1 MNSITTSLQPS
12 AKPRSRLRRPDAR
25 TWLATGQW
33 LVTLLLCAF
42 LIVPVV
48 MSIMAGLTVNYFKG
62 VSSGLTLRWLGEVW
76 TQYHSSVFLSLEV
89 AAATL
94 LITLLTG
101 VPAGYVL
108 ARSKTR
114 LSRIIEEFLVLP
126 IALPGLA
133 SALALLVVYG
143 GFTMFRMSVAFI
155 VVGHV
160 VFTLPFMVRAV
171 AAVCASSDLRTL
183 EEGAASLGASFFR
196 RFVTIVLPNARPGIV
211 AGALAVLTLS
221 IGEFNL
227 TWMLHTPDTKTLPV
241 GLADTYASLR
251 IEIGSAYTILFFI
264 MTMPLLV
271 AMQWLGVDATGQR
284 SAAKKTHRGTSFEVH
299 QAMKL
304 ASVPITL
311 TQCAKTFRGTRV
323 LEPLDLHIDA
333 GETLVLL
340 GPSGCGKTTTLRM
353 IAGLETP
360 DAGGRIA
367 FGDDDVTALPIE
379 KRQVGMVFQSY
390 ALFPN
395 LTVRGNI
402 SYGLK
407 IKRVPAET
415 ARQRVDELL
424 GMMRLTA
431 HADKPIDQ
439 LSGGQR
445 QRVALARALAVQP
458 RVLLLDEPLTALDA
472 RLRDTLRSEMNTL
485 LRDLGITTVYVTHD
499 QAEAMELG
507 DRIVV
512 MSAGRIE
519 QIGSPREIYYR
530 PANRTVAQFV
540 GTINR
545 LAGERRDGMLSTTG
559 GTVPLPAGS
568 VHANSAHEI
577 FFRPEDAYLADPA
590 HAQLRGHI
598 ESTAFL
604 GERTRLTIGGAAP
617 DALLIDV
624 AGRVE
629 LARGTPVGI
638 SIAQDALI
646 ALS

>member
-1 MNSITTSLQPS
+1 
-12 AKPRSRLRRPDAR
+12 
-25 TWLATGQW
+25 
-33 LVTLLLCAF
+33 
-42 LIVPVV
+42 
-48 MSIMAGLTVNYFKG
+48 
-62 VSSGLTLRWLGEVW
+62 
-76 TQYHSSVFLSLEV
+76 
-89 AAATL
+89 
-94 LITLLTG
+94 
-101 VPAGYVL
+101 
-108 ARSKTR
+108 
-114 LSRIIEEFLVLP
+114 
-126 IALPGLA
+126 
-133 SALALLVVYG
+133 
-143 GFTMFRMSVAFI
+143 
-155 VVGHV
+155 
-160 VFTLPFMVRAV
+160 
-171 AAVCASSDLRTL
+171 
-183 EEGAASLGASFFR
+183 
-196 RFVTIVLPNARPGIV
+196 
-211 AGALAVLTLS
+211 
-221 IGEFNL
+221 
-227 TWMLHTPDTKTLPV
+227 
-241 GLADTYASLR
+241 
-251 IEIGSAYTILFFI
+251 
-264 MTMPLLV
+264 
-271 AMQWLGVDATGQR
+271 
-284 SAAKKTHRGTSFEVH
+284 
-299 QAMKL
+299 MKL

-323 LEPLDLHIDA
+323 LEPLDLRIDA

-367 FGDDDVTALPIE
+367 FGADEVTALPIE

-402 SYGLK
+402 GYGLK
-407 IKRVPAET
+407 IKRVPVET

-472 RLRDTLRSEMNTL
+472 RLRDALRSEMNTL
-485 LRDLGITTVYVTHD
+485 LRELGITTVYVTHD

-540 GTINR
+540 GTVNR
-545 LAGERRDGMLSTTG
+545 LAGERRDGMLTTTG
-559 GTVPLPAGS
+559 GAVPLPAGAA
-568 VHANSAHEI
+568 HANPAHEI

-598 ESTAFL
+598 ESSAFL
-604 GERTRLTIGGAAP
+604 GERTRLTVGGAAP

>member
-1 MNSITTSLQPS
+1 
-12 AKPRSRLRRPDAR
+12 
-25 TWLATGQW
+25 
-33 LVTLLLCAF
+33 
-42 LIVPVV
+42 
-48 MSIMAGLTVNYFKG
+48 
-62 VSSGLTLRWLGEVW
+62 
-76 TQYHSSVFLSLEV
+76 
-89 AAATL
+89 
-94 LITLLTG
+94 
-101 VPAGYVL
+101 
-108 ARSKTR
+108 
-114 LSRIIEEFLVLP
+114 
-126 IALPGLA
+126 
-133 SALALLVVYG
+133 
-143 GFTMFRMSVAFI
+143 
-155 VVGHV
+155 
-160 VFTLPFMVRAV
+160 
-171 AAVCASSDLRTL
+171 
-183 EEGAASLGASFFR
+183 
-196 RFVTIVLPNARPGIV
+196 
-211 AGALAVLTLS
+211 
-221 IGEFNL
+221 
-227 TWMLHTPDTKTLPV
+227 
-241 GLADTYASLR
+241 
-251 IEIGSAYTILFFI
+251 
-264 MTMPLLV
+264 
-271 AMQWLGVDATGQR
+271 
-284 SAAKKTHRGTSFEVH
+284 
-299 QAMKL
+299 MKL

-402 SYGLK
+402 GYGLK

-472 RLRDTLRSEMNTL
+472 RLRDALRSEMNTL
-485 LRDLGITTVYVTHD
+485 LRELGITTVYVTHD

-519 QIGSPREIYYR
+519 QIGSPREIYYH

-545 LAGERRDGMLSTTG
+545 LAGERRDGMLTTTG
-559 GTVPLPAGS
+559 GAVPLPAGS
-568 VHANSAHEI
+568 AHANSAHEI

-604 GERTRLTIGGAAP
+604 GERTRLTVGGAAP

>member
-1 MNSITTSLQPS
+1 
-12 AKPRSRLRRPDAR
+12 
-25 TWLATGQW
+25 
-33 LVTLLLCAF
+33 
-42 LIVPVV
+42 
-48 MSIMAGLTVNYFKG
+48 
-62 VSSGLTLRWLGEVW
+62 
-76 TQYHSSVFLSLEV
+76 
-89 AAATL
+89 
-94 LITLLTG
+94 
-101 VPAGYVL
+101 
-108 ARSKTR
+108 
-114 LSRIIEEFLVLP
+114 
-126 IALPGLA
+126 
-133 SALALLVVYG
+133 
-143 GFTMFRMSVAFI
+143 
-155 VVGHV
+155 
-160 VFTLPFMVRAV
+160 
-171 AAVCASSDLRTL
+171 
-183 EEGAASLGASFFR
+183 
-196 RFVTIVLPNARPGIV
+196 
-211 AGALAVLTLS
+211 
-221 IGEFNL
+221 
-227 TWMLHTPDTKTLPV
+227 
-241 GLADTYASLR
+241 
-251 IEIGSAYTILFFI
+251 
-264 MTMPLLV
+264 
-271 AMQWLGVDATGQR
+271 
-284 SAAKKTHRGTSFEVH
+284 
-299 QAMKL
+299 MKL

-323 LEPLDLHIDA
+323 LEPLDLEIGA

-367 FGDDDVTALPIE
+367 FGNDDVTALPIE

-402 SYGLK
+402 GYGLK
-407 IKRVPAET
+407 IRRVPAQT

-424 GMMRLTA
+424 AMMRLTT

-485 LRDLGITTVYVTHD
+485 LRELGITTVYVTHD

-519 QIGSPREIYYR
+519 QIGTPRDIYYR

-545 LAGERRDGMLSTTG
+545 LSGEQRNGVLTTTG
-559 GTVPLPAGS
+559 GAVPLPLGRARTG
-568 VHANSAHEI
+568 HLHEF
-577 FFRPEDAYLADPA
+577 FFRPEDAYLAEPA
-590 HAQLRGHI
+590 AAHLRGTV

>member
-1 MNSITTSLQPS
+1 
-12 AKPRSRLRRPDAR
+12 
-25 TWLATGQW
+25 
-33 LVTLLLCAF
+33 
-42 LIVPVV
+42 
-48 MSIMAGLTVNYFKG
+48 
-62 VSSGLTLRWLGEVW
+62 
-76 TQYHSSVFLSLEV
+76 
-89 AAATL
+89 
-94 LITLLTG
+94 
-101 VPAGYVL
+101 
-108 ARSKTR
+108 
-114 LSRIIEEFLVLP
+114 
-126 IALPGLA
+126 
-133 SALALLVVYG
+133 
-143 GFTMFRMSVAFI
+143 
-155 VVGHV
+155 
-160 VFTLPFMVRAV
+160 
-171 AAVCASSDLRTL
+171 
-183 EEGAASLGASFFR
+183 
-196 RFVTIVLPNARPGIV
+196 
-211 AGALAVLTLS
+211 
-221 IGEFNL
+221 
-227 TWMLHTPDTKTLPV
+227 
-241 GLADTYASLR
+241 
-251 IEIGSAYTILFFI
+251 
-264 MTMPLLV
+264 
-271 AMQWLGVDATGQR
+271 
-284 SAAKKTHRGTSFEVH
+284 
-299 QAMKL
+299 MKL

-323 LEPLDLHIDA
+323 LEPLDLRIEA

-360 DAGGRIA
+360 DAGGTIA

-402 SYGLK
+402 GYGLK
-407 IKRVPAET
+407 IKRVPADT
-415 ARQRVDELL
+415 ARQRIDELL

-472 RLRDTLRSEMNTL
+472 RLRDALRSEMNTL
-485 LRDLGITTVYVTHD
+485 LRELGITTVYVTHD

-519 QIGSPREIYYR
+519 QIGSPRDIYYR

-545 LAGERRDGMLSTTG
+545 LAGERRGGMLTTTG
-559 GTVPLPAGS
+559 GAVPLPEGAA
-568 VHANSAHEI
+568 HAASAQEI
-577 FFRPEDAYLADPA
+577 FFRPEDAWLADPA
-590 HAQLRGHI
+590 QAQLRGRI
-598 ESTAFL
+598 ESSAFL
-604 GERTRLTIGGAAP
+604 GERTRLTIAGAAP

>member
-1 MNSITTSLQPS
+1 
-12 AKPRSRLRRPDAR
+12 
-25 TWLATGQW
+25 
-33 LVTLLLCAF
+33 
-42 LIVPVV
+42 
-48 MSIMAGLTVNYFKG
+48 
-62 VSSGLTLRWLGEVW
+62 
-76 TQYHSSVFLSLEV
+76 
-89 AAATL
+89 
-94 LITLLTG
+94 
-101 VPAGYVL
+101 
-108 ARSKTR
+108 
-114 LSRIIEEFLVLP
+114 
-126 IALPGLA
+126 
-133 SALALLVVYG
+133 
-143 GFTMFRMSVAFI
+143 
-155 VVGHV
+155 
-160 VFTLPFMVRAV
+160 
-171 AAVCASSDLRTL
+171 
-183 EEGAASLGASFFR
+183 
-196 RFVTIVLPNARPGIV
+196 
-211 AGALAVLTLS
+211 
-221 IGEFNL
+221 
-227 TWMLHTPDTKTLPV
+227 
-241 GLADTYASLR
+241 
-251 IEIGSAYTILFFI
+251 
-264 MTMPLLV
+264 
-271 AMQWLGVDATGQR
+271 
-284 SAAKKTHRGTSFEVH
+284 
-299 QAMKL
+299 MKL

-311 TQCAKTFRGTRV
+311 AQCAKTFRGTRV
-323 LEPLDLHIDA
+323 LEPLDLRIDA

-340 GPSGCGKTTTLRM
+340 GPSGCGKTTTLRL

-402 SYGLK
+402 GYGLK
-407 IKRVPAET
+407 IKRVPADT

-472 RLRDTLRSEMNTL
+472 RLRDTLRSEMNAL
-485 LRDLGITTVYVTHD
+485 LRELGITTVYVTHD

-519 QIGSPREIYYR
+519 QIGSPRDIYYR

-540 GTINR
+540 GAINR
-545 LAGERRDGMLSTTG
+545 LAGERRDGMLTTTG
-559 GTVPLPAGS
+559 GAVPLPS
-568 VHANSAHEI
+568 QTSQPSQTNPSHEI
-577 FFRPEDAYLADPA
+577 FFRPEDAWLADPA
-590 HAQLRGHI
+590 TAQLRGRI

-604 GERTRLTIGGAAP
+604 GERTRLTIAGAAP
-617 DALLIDV
+617 DTLLIDV

-638 SIAQDALI
+638 SIAPDALI

>member
-1 MNSITTSLQPS
+1 
-12 AKPRSRLRRPDAR
+12 
-25 TWLATGQW
+25 
-33 LVTLLLCAF
+33 
-42 LIVPVV
+42 
-48 MSIMAGLTVNYFKG
+48 
-62 VSSGLTLRWLGEVW
+62 
-76 TQYHSSVFLSLEV
+76 
-89 AAATL
+89 
-94 LITLLTG
+94 
-101 VPAGYVL
+101 
-108 ARSKTR
+108 
-114 LSRIIEEFLVLP
+114 
-126 IALPGLA
+126 
-133 SALALLVVYG
+133 
-143 GFTMFRMSVAFI
+143 
-155 VVGHV
+155 
-160 VFTLPFMVRAV
+160 
-171 AAVCASSDLRTL
+171 
-183 EEGAASLGASFFR
+183 
-196 RFVTIVLPNARPGIV
+196 
-211 AGALAVLTLS
+211 
-221 IGEFNL
+221 
-227 TWMLHTPDTKTLPV
+227 
-241 GLADTYASLR
+241 
-251 IEIGSAYTILFFI
+251 
-264 MTMPLLV
+264 
-271 AMQWLGVDATGQR
+271 
-284 SAAKKTHRGTSFEVH
+284 
-299 QAMKL
+299 MKL
-304 ASVPITL
+304 APVPITL

-323 LEPLDLHIDA
+323 LEPLDLQIGA

-402 SYGLK
+402 GYGLK
-407 IKRVPAET
+407 IKRVAVDV

-424 GMMRLTA
+424 AMMRLTA

-445 QRVALARALAVQP
+445 QRVALARALAMQP

-472 RLRDTLRSEMNTL
+472 RLRDALRSEMNTL
-485 LRDLGITTVYVTHD
+485 LRELGITTVYVTHD

-519 QIGSPREIYYR
+519 QIGTPRDIYYR
-530 PANRTVAQFV
+530 PANRAVAQFV

-545 LAGERRDGMLSTTG
+545 LAGERRDGVLTTTG
-559 GTVPLPAGS
+559 GAVPLPARTAGPAGS
-568 VHANSAHEI
+568 VDSAGSPAAKHHEL

-590 HAQLRGHI
+590 SAHLRGTI
-598 ESTAFL
+598 EGAAFL

-617 DALLIDV
+617 DALIVDV

-638 SIAQDALI
+638 SIAPEALI